1 MNNMNKKYAKFK
13 IDLMYENYPLCNQRV
28 TLMASNEC
36 AYIFVGGSSMKKR
49 KLFITLSTFFTL
61 ALAACG
67 GGNAGTGST
76 ASTGTQGESA
86 PAASTYP
93 EKPLVIVAPSGAG
106 GGWDKTARSL
116 GKVLNESKLVNQ
128 SITVENKPGGG
139 GTVFLAEY
147 VSKDKGN
154 PYRLFVSSPPILIN
168 NNKKEGNS
176 PFGYRDVT
184 PLAQMTK
191 DFGALVVKAD
201 SPYQDIKSLLDAIKA
216 DPSKITLA
224 GGSAPGSMDHLVSV
238 LPAAKYG
245 IDPKSVKYVS
255 YDGGG
260 EAIAAL
266 LGGNADMIATDASG
280 VGEYLKAG
288 KVRVLGV
295 TSVERLGGVLKDVPT
310 LKEQGIDATFT
321 IWRGIFGPKD
331 MPADAK
337 AYWDAK
343 LKELNENDVWKKE
356 LEANGWESE
365 YKDSAAFTAFLDEQD
380 KQVKEL
386 LTSLGMSK

>member
-1 MNNMNKKYAKFK
+1 MMRK
-13 IDLMYENYPLCNQRV
+13 R
-28 TLMASNEC
+28 
-36 AYIFVGGSSMKKR
+36 SM
-49 KLFITLSTFFTL
+49 LISLSVLLTL
-61 ALAACG
+61 ALTACG
-67 GGNAGTGST
+67 GGNT
-76 ASTGTQGESA
+76 ASSGNAGSSSGQSA
-86 PAASTYP
+86 PAASNYP
-93 EKPLVIVAPSGAG
+93 GKPLVIVAPSGAG

-116 GKVLNESKLVNQ
+116 AKVLSESKLVNE

-139 GTVFLAEY
+139 GTVFMAEY
-147 VSKDKGN
+147 VNKDKGN

-168 NNKKEGNS
+168 NDKKEGNT
-176 PFGYRDVT
+176 PYGYRDVT
-184 PLAQMTK
+184 PLAQLTK

-201 SPYQDIKSLLDAIKA
+201 SPYKDIKSLLEAMKA

-295 TSVERLGGVLKDVPT
+295 TSDQRLGGVLKDVPT
-310 LKEQGIDATFT
+310 LKEQGIDATFN
-321 IWRGIFGPKD
+321 IWRGVFGPAD

-343 LKELNENDVWKKE
+343 LKELSENDLWKQE
-356 LEANGWESE
+356 LAANGWESE
-365 YKDSAAFTAFLDEQD
+365 YKDSAVFTAFLDEQD
-380 KQVKEL
+380 KLVKEL
-386 LTSLGMSK
+386 LTSLGMEK

>member
-1 MNNMNKKYAKFK
+1 
-13 IDLMYENYPLCNQRV
+13 
-28 TLMASNEC
+28 
-36 AYIFVGGSSMKKR
+36 MKKR
-49 KLFITLSTFFTL
+49 KVWIALSVFFTL
-61 ALAACG
+61 VLAACG
-67 GGNAGTGST
+67 GGTAGPGASGSTGST
-76 ASTGTQGESA
+76 GKNSGGQTA
-86 PAASTYP
+86 PAASSYP
-93 EKPLVIVAPSGAG
+93 EKPLAIVAPSGAG

-116 GKVLNESKLVNQ
+116 AKVLNESKLVNQ
-128 SITVENKPGGG
+128 AITVENKPGGG
-139 GTVFLAEY
+139 GTVFMAEY
-147 VSKDKGN
+147 VNKDKGN

-168 NNKKEGNS
+168 NDKKEGNT
-176 PFGYRDVT
+176 PYGFREVT

-201 SPYQDIKSLLDAIKA
+201 SPYKDMKSLLDAIKA
-216 DPSKITLA
+216 DPTKITLA

-238 LPAAKYG
+238 LPAAKFG

-295 TSVERLGGVLKDVPT
+295 TSEQRLTGVLSEVPT

-321 IWRGIFGPKD
+321 IWRGVFGPPN

-343 LKELNENDVWKKE
+343 LKELNDNEIWKKE
-356 LEANGWESE
+356 LAANGWESE
-365 YKDSAAFTAFLDEQD
+365 YKDAATFTTFLEEQD
-380 KQVKEL
+380 KLVKDL
-386 LTSLGMSK
+386 LTSLGMAK

>member
-1 MNNMNKKYAKFK
+1 MQKKKVWIA
-13 IDLMYENYPLCNQRV
+13 
-28 TLMASNEC
+28 
-36 AYIFVGGSSMKKR
+36 
-49 KLFITLSTFFTL
+49 LSVFFTL
-61 ALAACG
+61 TLAACS
-67 GGNAGTGST
+67 GGNAGTGS
-76 ASTGTQGESA
+76 AGGNGSSGGTGAQTA
-86 PAASTYP
+86 PAASSYP

-116 GKVLNESKLVNQ
+116 GKVLNESKLVGQ
-128 SITVENKPGGG
+128 TITIENKPGGG
-139 GTVFLAEY
+139 GTVFMAEY
-147 VSKDKGN
+147 VNKDKGN

-168 NNKKEGNS
+168 NNKKEGNT
-176 PFGYRDVT
+176 PYGYREVT

-201 SPYQDIKSLLDAIKA
+201 SPYKDIKSLLDAIKA
-216 DPSKITLA
+216 DPTKLTIA

-288 KVRVLGV
+288 KIRVLGV
-295 TSVERLGGVLKDVPT
+295 TSDQRLTGVLSDVPT

-321 IWRGIFGPKD
+321 IWRGVFGPAE

-343 LKELNENDVWKKE
+343 LKELNDNEGWKKE
-356 LEANGWESE
+356 LTANGWEAE
-365 YKDSAAFTAFLDEQD
+365 YKDAATFTSFLDEQD
-380 KQVKEL
+380 KLVKEL
-386 LTSLGMSK
+386 LTSLGMAK